1 MPKTTKPKPSRTR
14 APGAGRPP
22 SGPKGE
28 RVSTYPR
35 LAVRVPPETAARLR
49 AWADVSG
56 VPAWKLVAESLDAAV
71 SRLTGADAADL
82 KRLAA
87 RYARR
92 YADAE

>member
-1 MPKTTKPKPSRTR
+1 
-14 APGAGRPP
+14 
-22 SGPKGE
+22 
-28 RVSTYPR
+28 
-35 LAVRVPPETAARLR
+35 
-49 AWADVSG
+49 